1 MKEKKKSSRY
11 CHDFPAWSCGRPAVA
26 QGAEKSWWP
35 HLACCL
41 PVFILSTGTT
51 AEEFSLEPCVFFQN
65 QSPVSCILWFTH
77 DNNLIKEGVF
87 AALSGI
93 QLRERWLHPHRPPP
107 QYLKQEFK
115 NDPGIISAGNVHSEL
130 ECVDSTQWIFYSRT
144 EQGHLADSLLA
155 DAKASLPQ
163 VFCDL
168 QIILGFKSGLDY
180 SDENV
185 TIHSGNTPTLNVTS
199 VFPLFERFFKKKNEH
214 NAPYYICAE
223 RK

>member
-26 QGAEKSWWP
+26 QTAEKSWWP

-41 PVFILSTGTT
+41 PVFILPTGTT
-51 AEEFSLEPCVFFQN
+51 AEEFSLEACVFFQN
-65 QSPVSCILWFTH
+65 QIPDSCILWFTH
-77 DNNLIKEGVF
+77 DNNLINVGAS
-87 AALSGI
+87 AALSRI
-93 QLRERWLHPHRPPP
+93 QL

-115 NDPGIISAGNVHSEL
+115 NDQGIISVSNVHSEL

-168 QIILGFKSGLDY
+168 QMILGFKSGLDY

-185 TIHSGNTPTLNVTS
+185 TIHSGNTPTLNMTS
-199 VFPLFERFFKKKNEH
+199 VFPLFERFFF
-214 NAPYYICAE
+214 
-223 RK
+223 